1 MFVYKLSGC
10 SFESRCSYITH
21 IWQKDKL
28 YKRNYQMLSY
38 KRNHKAIS
46 VITEQ
51 LGFHVPQFGTVNFS
65 RSFLIMC
72 STYFLLSEFFNSN
85 FLKVF
90 GLFTSSIISSNLS
103 SNLIYKT
110 STYFIFCNVHIT
122 LFFLILIWLVGRKR
136 ENYCSLSWQ
145 RNLSFCWVYSSLR
158 STKLKLII
166 ETYLEDTIAGFQI
179 YFKAWYLPLI
189 YLSSLLKLKH
199 FYWLPK
205 RHSIA
210 CLAILYISG

>member
-1 MFVYKLSGC
+1 MSPSLTLW
-10 SFESRCSYITH
+10 I
-21 IWQKDKL
+21 
-28 YKRNYQMLSY
+28 
-38 KRNHKAIS
+38 
-46 VITEQ
+46 
-51 LGFHVPQFGTVNFS
+51 S
-65 RSFLIMC
+65 RSFLIIC
-72 STYFLLSEFFNSN
+72 STYFLLSEFFNST

-103 SNLIYKT
+103 WRLIYET

-122 LFFLILIWLVGRKR
+122 LFFLILIWLVGGKR

-145 RNLSFCWVYSSLR
+145 RNLPFCWVYSSLR
-158 STKLKLII
+158 STKLKFII
-166 ETYLEDTIAGFQI
+166 QTYLEDTLAGFQI

-189 YLSSLLKLKH
+189 CLSSLLKLKH

-210 CLAILYISG
+210 CLAIVYISG